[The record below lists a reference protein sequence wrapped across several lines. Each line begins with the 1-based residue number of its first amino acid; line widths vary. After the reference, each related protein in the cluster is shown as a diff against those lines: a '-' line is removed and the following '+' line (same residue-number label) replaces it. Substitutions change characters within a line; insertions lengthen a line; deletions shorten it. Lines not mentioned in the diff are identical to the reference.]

1 MRMRAFPILLFWMA
15 VAGALRAATARQVD
29 TLPGRDLEEVVV
41 TATRTERRMGGVSV
55 PVTLVGRDAI
65 RRSGSLRLADI
76 LMEQTGLAVMQGF
89 GRGIQMQGLS
99 PDYTLILVDGEPLIG
114 RMGGVLDLSRVT
126 VGNIRRIEIVKGPSS
141 SLYGSEALGGVV
153 NIITDGYAAGR
164 LGVDLRY
171 GRFNTS
177 DVSADVQRRLGK
189 LKLSA
194 FLNHNASEGY
204 SLLPNAR
211 QKTVEPF
218 RRATGQMQLGY
229 SPSPRFMMRMGLRA
243 TEDRIRNS
251 ILVQNLGTQLLSR
264 GSEVNRDLNL
274 TPSLVWK
281 PTERV
286 TATLRGYLSGYSSE
300 QRLALADLGGAYA
313 DRFRQTF
320 ARLEGQS
327 DIRSGERAKST
338 LGLGSVTET
347 VRSNRYDSLQTLR
360 TARND
365 YFFLQHDWQSG
376 DRSGIT
382 LGLRFDHNSLY
393 RAVWSPK
400 LSLYRRIGERWRVQA
415 SVGRGF
421 KAPDFRQLYLNYT
434 NLAAGGYMV
443 FGTLVAAGEMR
454 RLQTAGQIA
463 QVLPAFDKL
472 TTLRPET
479 STGINAGFRFDV
491 QPGLSWNLNAF
502 RNEIGNLILTDI
514 IAFRTGGGQIFSY
527 LNVNRAFTQGL
538 ESDMEWSGLEGLRVS
553 LGYQLLQTADRA
565 VLADIR
571 AGRIFGRDPGTALS
585 QRLTRGEYAGLPGRS
600 RHMANLKVFRESA
613 DGRWNANIRLLYRS
627 RWGAADRD
635 GNAIINRPD
644 EFASG
649 YLQVNAALGL
659 KWKGGVALQAGVD
672 NLTNYRD
679 PLNLPGLPGINPY
692 LTLSW
697 VMDRSASSSNTDKKQ
712 QP

>member
-1 MRMRAFPILLFWMA
+1 MTLIA
-15 VAGALRAATARQVD
+15 VADALRAATSRHVD
-29 TLPGRDLEEVVV
+29 TLPARSLDEVVV

-55 PVTLVGRDAI
+55 PVTLVGRDVI

-76 LMEQTGLAVMQGF
+76 LMEQTGLAVVQGF

-99 PDYTLILVDGEPLIG
+99 PEYTLILVDGEPLIG

-153 NIITDGYAAGR
+153 NIITDGAAAAR
-164 LGVDLRY
+164 TGVDLRY
-171 GRFNTS
+171 GRFHTS
-177 DVSADVQRRLGK
+177 DVSADLQRRFGALRV
-189 LKLSA
+189 SA

-204 SLLPNAR
+204 SLLPNAL
-211 QKTVEPF
+211 QQTVEPF
-218 RRATGQMQLGY
+218 RRSTAQLQLGY
-229 SPSPRFMMRMGLRA
+229 TTSPKLWVRMGLRA

-264 GSEVNRDLNL
+264 GTEVNKDLNL
-274 TPSLVWK
+274 TPSLVWRPK
-281 PTERV
+281 DRV
-286 TATLRGYLSGYSSE
+286 TATLRGYFSGFSAE
-300 QRLALADLGGAYA
+300 QRLALAGIEGAYA

-320 ARLEGQS
+320 ARVEAQS
-327 DIRSGERAKST
+327 DIRTGERAKST

-365 YFFLQHDWQSG
+365 YFFLQHDWQRQG
-376 DRSGIT
+376 ERSGLT
-382 LGLRFDHNSLY
+382 LGLRFDDNSLY
-393 RAVWSPK
+393 RPVWSPK
-400 LSLYRRIGERWRVQA
+400 LSLYHRIGERWRLQA

-434 NLAAGGYMV
+434 NIAAGGYIV
-443 FGTLVAAGEMR
+443 FGTQVASGEIR

-463 QVLPAFDKL
+463 QVLPAFERL

-479 STGINAGFRFDV
+479 STGMNAGFRFDV
-491 QPGLSWNLNAF
+491 KPGMAWKLNLF

-538 ESDMEWSGLEGLRVS
+538 ESDFEWSAVPGWRAT
-553 LGYQLLQTADRA
+553 LGYQLLLTADRA

-571 AGRIFGRDPGTALS
+571 SGKVFGRDAETGQA
-585 QRLTRGEYAGLPGRS
+585 RRMDRGDYAGLPGRS

-613 DGRWNANIRLLYRS
+613 NGRWNANMRLLYRS
-627 RWGAADRD
+627 RWGATDRD
-635 GNAIINRPD
+635 GNGIINRPD
-644 EFASG
+644 EFARG
-649 YLQVNAALGL
+649 YLQVNVAA
-659 KWKGGVALQAGVD
+659 GVRWRHGISLQGGVD

-679 PLNLPGLPGINPY
+679 PQQLPGLPGINPY

-697 VMDRSASSSNTDKKQ
+697 AMGRSVSSNSEKNP

>member
-1 MRMRAFPILLFWMA
+1 MQTLMFLMA
-15 VAGALRAATARQVD
+15 VTSVQRAYCSAGVD
-29 TLPGRDLEEVVV
+29 TLPGRGLEEVVV

-55 PVTLVGRDAI
+55 PVTLVGREVI

-76 LMEQTGLAVMQGF
+76 LMEQTGLAVVQGF

-99 PDYTLILVDGEPLIG
+99 PEYTLILVDGEPLIG

-153 NIITDGYAAGR
+153 NIITDGAPAGR
-164 LGVDLRY
+164 MGVDLRY
-171 GRFNTS
+171 GRFHTS
-177 DVSADVQRRLGK
+177 DVSADLQRRFGK
-189 LKLSA
+189 LRVSA

-204 SLLPNAR
+204 SLLPNAL
-211 QKTVEPF
+211 QQTVEPF
-218 RRATGQMQLGY
+218 RRATGQLQLGY
-229 SPSPRFMMRMGLRA
+229 SPSARLVMRMGLRA

-264 GSEVNRDLNL
+264 GTEVNRDLNL
-274 TPSLVWK
+274 TPSLVWR
-281 PTERV
+281 PNDRV
-286 TATLRGYLSGYSSE
+286 TATLRGYFSGFSAD
-300 QRLALADLGGAYA
+300 QRLALADFDGAYA

-320 ARLEGQS
+320 ARVEGQS

-365 YFFLQHDWQSG
+365 YFFLQHDWQRPG
-376 DRSGIT
+376 DRFGLT
-382 LGLRFDHNSLY
+382 LGLRFDNNSLY
-393 RAVWSPK
+393 RPVWSPK
-400 LSLYRRIGERWRVQA
+400 LSLYHRIGERWRLQA

-443 FGTLVAAGEMR
+443 FGTQVASGEMR
-454 RLQTAGQIA
+454 RLQAAGQIA
-463 QVLPAFDKL
+463 QVLPAFERL

-479 STGINAGFRFDV
+479 STGLNAGFRFDV
-491 QPGLSWNLNAF
+491 KPGMAWKLNLF

-538 ESDMEWSGLEGLRVS
+538 ESDIEWSVVPGWRAT

-571 AGRIFGRDPGTALS
+571 AGKVFGRDAETGQAR
-585 QRLTRGEYAGLPGRS
+585 RLDRGDYAGLPGRS

-627 RWGAADRD
+627 RWGATDRD
-635 GNAIINRPD
+635 GNGIINRPD
-644 EFASG
+644 EFARG
-649 YLQVNAALGL
+649 YLQVNVAAGVRWRHGL
-659 KWKGGVALQAGVD
+659 SLQGGVD
-672 NLTNYRD
+672 NLTDYRD
-679 PLNLPGLPGINPY
+679 PLQLPGLPGINPY

-697 VMDRSASSSNTDKKQ
+697 AMGRSVSSNSEKNP